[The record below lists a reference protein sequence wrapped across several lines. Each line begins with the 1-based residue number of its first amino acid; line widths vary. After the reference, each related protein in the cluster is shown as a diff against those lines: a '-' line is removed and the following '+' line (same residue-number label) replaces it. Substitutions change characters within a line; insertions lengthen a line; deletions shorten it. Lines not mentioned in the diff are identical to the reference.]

1 MMLLISGV
9 GIIVVGPGH
18 TVIDTDALSA
28 HMVVRDGRN
37 VACEWCAD
45 PLLLVVKVVCS
56 RGSRLLLLLVLICCG
71 LVVAHIFAR

>member
-1 MMLLISGV
+1 MLMSLVAGI
-9 GIIVVGPGH
+9 GIIVVGPSH

-28 HMVVRDGRN
+28 HMMVRDGRN

-56 RGSRLLLLLVLICCG
+56 
-71 LVVAHIFAR
+71 

>member
-1 MMLLISGV
+1 MLLLISGI
-9 GIIVVGPGH
+9 GIIIVGPGH

-28 HMVVRDGRN
+28 HMVVRDRRN

-56 RGSRLLLLLVLICCG
+56 
-71 LVVAHIFAR
+71 